1 MDSAMEDEASQ
12 RETLFYDALQISDPA
27 EREEFLEQSCPS
39 GSPLRAA
46 VDAMLAAHDQAD
58 AFLVGSDPAMKPPAG
73 LDESTSACSYTDASI
88 GSWIGLYKLVQ
99 WLGEGGGGVVYMAEQ
114 EEPVQRQVAL
124 KIIKL
129 GMDTRRVIAR
139 FEAERQVLALMNHPN
154 IAHVLDAGATETGR
168 PFFVME
174 LVHGVR
180 ITDYCELNHVPLRQR
195 LELFQQVCLAI
206 QHAHQKGVIHRD
218 IKPSNILITIRDGI
232 PVPKIIDFGIA
243 KATTGRLSE
252 RTIYASAEQVIGT
265 PAYMS
270 PEQMQGS
277 GLDVDTRSDIYSLGV
292 VLYELLASR
301 PPFDNLALLRLGM
314 DEMRRTIVAREP
326 LRPSARV
333 EALLRDR
340 ARETGRHAPAPEIP
354 AARLRGD
361 LDSIVM
367 KALEKDRS
375 RRYETANGLAI
386 DIRRYLAD
394 EPISARPPSRL
405 YQFRKLVR
413 RNKVIFLAAAA
424 VTAALVLG
432 LGTST
437 WLFFKERESRRQAE
451 LGRANEMLL
460 REQAEQREKIAKAV
474 VLVEQNQLDEADR
487 VIGEIPSASIAMVG
501 EAVFRPL
508 ADWAA
513 SAGRY
518 KRAAEYLSM
527 LVQVDQYETSAVSTV
542 DHTECA
548 VALMELGDIAAYKR
562 FCLRS
567 VRQFESTKDPLSAER
582 TIKNTLLLPADE
594 HLLAALAPM
603 AEVAAK
609 SFPPAPGDRS
619 WIWPYRCLSLAL
631 LEYRRGNY
639 SAAIDWG
646 KCGLGYIAQP
656 PPCIA
661 AIHVVLAMAYQ
672 GIGQTDN
679 AREELSKS
687 REMIDSKFKGGL
699 YTGRH
704 ADGLWF
710 DWLLARILEREAI
723 ADIEGEHRLL
733 K

>member
-1 MDSAMEDEASQ
+1 MEDERSK
-12 RETLFYDALQISDPA
+12 RETIFYEALQISDPA
-27 EREEFLEQSCPS
+27 ERDAFVRESCADNAA
-39 GSPLRAA
+39 LRDA
-46 VDAMLAAHDQAD
+46 VVALLAAHDQAES
-58 AFLVGSDPAMKPPAG
+58 FFRGSDSAMKPP
-73 LDESTSACSYTDASI
+73 DEFAESESVCSYTDASV

-99 WLGEGGGGVVYMAEQ
+99 WLGEGGGGVVYLAEQ

-174 LVHGVR
+174 LVHGIR
-180 ITDYCELNHVPLRQR
+180 ITHYCEQNHVPLRQR

-218 IKPSNILITIRDGI
+218 IKPSNILITIRDGV

-252 RTIYASAEQVIGT
+252 RTVYTGAGQMIGT

-270 PEQMQGS
+270 PEQVQGS
-277 GLDVDTRSDIYSLGV
+277 GMDVDTRSDIYSLGV
-292 VLYELLASR
+292 VLYELLTSR
-301 PPFDNLALLRLGM
+301 PPFDNEELLCLGV
-314 DEMRRTIVAREP
+314 DEMRRTICEREP
-326 LRPSARV
+326 QRPSAMV
-333 EALLRDR
+333 EMLQRDR
-340 ARETGRHAPAPEIP
+340 ARESAGHLPAPEIP
-354 AARLRGD
+354 AATLRGD

-367 KALEKDRS
+367 KALEKDQS

-386 DIRRYLAD
+386 DIRRYLND
-394 EPISARPPSRL
+394 EPIAARPPSRL
-405 YQFRKLVR
+405 YQFQKLVR
-413 RNKVIFLAAAA
+413 RNKIIFLAATA

-451 LGRANEMLL
+451 LGRANEVLL
-460 REQAEQREKIAKAV
+460 RQQAEQREKIAKAV

-487 VIGEIPSASIAMVG
+487 VIGEIPSANMAMVG

-518 KRAAEYLSM
+518 KRASEYLSM
-527 LVQVDQYETSAVSTV
+527 LVQVDQYETSIISTI

-548 VALMELGDIAAYKR
+548 VALMELGDIAAYRR

-582 TIKNTLLLPADE
+582 TVKNTLLLPADE

-603 AEVAAK
+603 ASVAAK
-609 SFPPAPGDRS
+609 SFPPGPGDKSWFWPWRS
-619 WIWPYRCLSLAL
+619 FSLGL

-639 SAAIDWG
+639 SAAIAWG
-646 KCGLGYIAQP
+646 KCGMGYITQP
-656 PPCIA
+656 LACVA
-661 AIHVVLAMAYQ
+661 ATRAVLAMAYQ
-672 GIGQTDN
+672 HLGQTDT
-679 AREELSKS
+679 ARDELSKS
-687 REMIDSKFKGGL
+687 REMIDSRFKGEI
-699 YTGRH
+699 YTGRRT
-704 ADGLWF
+704 DGLWF
-710 DWLLARILEREAI
+710 DWLLARILEREAT
-723 ADIEGEHRLL
+723 AEIEGKPRPS